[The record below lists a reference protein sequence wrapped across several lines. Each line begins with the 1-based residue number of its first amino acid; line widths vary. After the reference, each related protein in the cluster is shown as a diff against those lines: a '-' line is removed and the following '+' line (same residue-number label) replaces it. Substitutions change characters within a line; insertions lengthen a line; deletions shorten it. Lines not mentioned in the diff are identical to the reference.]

1 MKLLGNT
8 SRGKI
13 VSALLLR
20 GGQHD
25 RRTAAATAALLFAG
39 GMFMHRNSSAGW
51 RVPSRRL
58 FSLLLINRGGTSPNN
73 SVSQAQ
79 AQAISAEL
87 FSVLNSAMLCADR
100 SGRREQS
107 GNSGI
112 AGGNCGTR
120 AGGTGIGMHGEQ

>member
-25 RRTAAATAALLFAG
+25 RRTAAATAALLF
-39 GMFMHRNSSAGW
+39 
-51 RVPSRRL
+51 
-58 FSLLLINRGGTSPNN
+58 
-73 SVSQAQ
+73 VSQAQ